1 MHWGWFSKLKASL
14 WVAWLLHVTLLG
26 MRADDWEIAAF
37 WKLSKAYF
45 QRIVRTIDAET
56 TTKQNAMLL
65 SAQTLL
71 KSFDPLV
78 VQFVPQFDDV
88 WWYQTLGHPGS
99 VLDACIGWS
108 NRAFMC
114 VCLFQITFYP
124 WHSDCRSTIWL
135 QKFKKQGLQGL
146 QIQSWNSIGGNQAQ
160 YQICIMRKPYTI
172 SLIFHS
178 SSLQPNWS
186 RDMLR

>member
-26 MRADDWEIAAF
+26 MRADDWEMAAF
-37 WKLSKAYF
+37 WKLSKTYF
-45 QRIVRTIDAET
+45 QRIVRTTDAET

-114 VCLFQITFYP
+114 VCVCFKSHFIRDIQIAAQQYGFRNLKNKGC
-124 WHSDCRSTIWL
+124 SDCKFNRGTALGAIKPSTKYAL
-135 QKFKKQGLQGL
+135 CENLT
-146 QIQSWNSIGGNQAQ
+146 
-160 YQICIMRKPYTI
+160 R
-172 SLIFHS
+172 FH
-178 SSLQPNWS
+178 
-186 RDMLR
+186 